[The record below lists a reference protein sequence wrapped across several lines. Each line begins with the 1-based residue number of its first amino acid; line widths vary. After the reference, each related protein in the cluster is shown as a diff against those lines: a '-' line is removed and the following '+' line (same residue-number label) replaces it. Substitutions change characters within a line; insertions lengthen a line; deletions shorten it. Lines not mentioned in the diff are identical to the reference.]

1 MDNNPTHHQC
11 IVCIGSNYH
20 KRENLAFA
28 RQKLSELFS
37 TICFAPEQETK
48 PLYLKNQTLFSNQVA
63 VFFSEEREEEIIKIL
78 KEIEHAA
85 GRQPGDKEEE
95 KVCLDIDLLLYD
107 NRILKP
113 EDWEREYV
121 QRSLSTLHFPLCIK

>member
-1 MDNNPTHHQC
+1 M
-11 IVCIGSNYH
+11 
-20 KRENLAFA
+20 
-28 RQKLSELFS
+28 
-37 TICFAPEQETK
+37 
-48 PLYLKNQTLFSNQVA
+48 
-63 VFFSEEREEEIIKIL
+63 IKIL
-78 KEIEHAA
+78 KEIERFA

-121 QRSLSTLHFPLCIK
+121 QQSLSSLHFPLCIK